1 MSDIMRQP
9 FSTAFPATTAA
20 TADADERIARVYIV
34 EIARLA
40 GLGRMMMG
48 GDASAGEDLA
58 HEVFEDL
65 LTRERKQPGYLREPA
80 WPWLR
85 TALVHAALDR
95 KRQMARE
102 LKRLIRVYDRN
113 ETEGAWSDGTLD
125 LARAVRQLPRKMRA
139 CFVLHHAQDM
149 TLAQVAET
157 MDCSV
162 RTVETH
168 VHRARERLAT
178 ILGVDLD
185 DDLPSHSQER
195 P

>member
-1 MSDIMRQP
+1 MG
-9 FSTAFPATTAA
+9 AA
-20 TADADERIARVYIV
+20 
-34 EIARLA
+34 
-40 GLGRMMMG
+40 
-48 GDASAGEDLA
+48 ASAGEDLA
-58 HEVFEDL
+58 HEVSMEL
-65 LTRERKQPGYLREPA
+65 LARERRDPTYLRDPA

-102 LKRLIRVYDRN
+102 LKRLIRVYDGH

-162 RTVETH
+162 RTV
-168 VHRARERLAT
+168 
-178 ILGVDLD
+178 
-185 DDLPSHSQER
+185 
-195 P
+195 

>member
-20 TADADERIARVYIV
+20 TADADERIARVYTL
-34 EIARLA
+34 EIERLA
-40 GLGRMMMG
+40 GLGRFMMG

-58 HEVFEDL
+58 HEVFMDL
-65 LTRERKQPGYLREPA
+65 LGRERKQPGYLREPA

-102 LKRLIRVYDRN
+102 LKRMIRVYDRHDA
-113 ETEGAWSDGTLD
+113 EGAWSAGTLD
-125 LARAVRQLPRKMRA
+125 LARAVRQLPPKMRA
-139 CFVLHHAQDM
+139 CFVLHHAQDVS
-149 TLAQVAET
+149 LAQVAET
-157 MDCSV
+157 VGCSI

-168 VHRARERLAT
+168 LHRARERLAT

-185 DDLPSHSQER
+185 DDVSSQEH